1 MDNFNRLTCSIVLY
15 FRHKLQRGFLT
26 RDQTPK
32 EEEMGPMAEYF
43 ASLEKYTDLDVNIIR
58 ATKIHKVLKAILK
71 LSSIPKDEEYHFK
84 DRCTSLLDSWSKLLV
99 DEGDTQ
105 TKEEVK
111 PNGLKSEFHGDEKA
125 QDSTVHEKP
134 AAKADAE
141 AEAEVEETSTK
152 AEEENP
158 ADPPAE
164 VADEG
169 SNAKD
174 EANATVANG
183 NEEDPV
189 VASTEEVATE

>member
-1 MDNFNRLTCSIVLY
+1 MNKFNQLTCDTVLY

-58 ATKIHKVLKAILK
+58 TTKIHKVLKAILK

-84 DRCTSLLDSWSKLLV
+84 DRCISLLESWSKLLV
-99 DEGDTQ
+99 DEGDAQ

-111 PNGLKSEFHGDEKA
+111 PNGLKNESHSDENV
-125 QDSTVHEKP
+125 QDSTVQEKSTAVAEP
-134 AAKADAE
+134 E
-141 AEAEVEETSTK
+141 AEAERTSTTK
-152 AEEENP
+152 AEEEKSAESP
-158 ADPPAE
+158 AAR
-164 VADEG
+164 ADV
-169 SNAKD
+169 SNDAKD
-174 EANATVANG
+174 EAEETVANG

-189 VASTEEVATE
+189 VASTEEVAAE